1 MLWQFDTRK
10 WELQARF
17 LYKGE
22 FTLWVRRDQPNMA
35 DIGRSEYLN
44 MERQWHD
51 RSPYVNQSLFN
62 PEWIYGV
69 CSEPGL

>member
-1 MLWQFDTRK
+1 VQRVQSLYRG
-10 WELQARF
+10 ELRIQVTI
-17 LYKGE
+17 YIK
-22 FTLWVRRDQPNMA
+22 A
-35 DIGRSEYLN
+35 DSGRSEYLN

-69 CSEPGL
+69 SSTHLGPSPAF